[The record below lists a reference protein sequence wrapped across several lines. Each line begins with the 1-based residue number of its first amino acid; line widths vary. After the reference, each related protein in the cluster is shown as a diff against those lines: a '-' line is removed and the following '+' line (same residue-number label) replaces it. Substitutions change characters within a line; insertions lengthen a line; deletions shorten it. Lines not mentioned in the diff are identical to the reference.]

1 MSRKSKKEGNTDGN
15 EGDGADE
22 EFFSNLKDM
31 TADDL
36 IPTTDAIAVTAYITS
51 EMNIAAARAVMQMHQ
66 HHANLLR
73 AVQVQ
78 DQGVAVTKATSS

>member
-22 EFFSNLKDM
+22 ELFSILKDAM
-31 TADDL
+31 ADDR
-36 IPTTDAIAVTAYITS
+36 IPMTDAIAVTAFMTS
-51 EMNIAAARAVMQMHQ
+51 EMNVKAAWAVMQMHQ

-73 AVQVQ
+73 RCKFKIRLIEK
-78 DQGVAVTKATSS
+78 DR